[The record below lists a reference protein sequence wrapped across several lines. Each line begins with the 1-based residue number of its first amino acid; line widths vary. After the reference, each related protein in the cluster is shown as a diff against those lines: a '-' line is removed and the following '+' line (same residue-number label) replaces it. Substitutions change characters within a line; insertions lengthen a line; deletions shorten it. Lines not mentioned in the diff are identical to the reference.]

1 MKYIL
6 ILCLCFVCGTGYA
19 KDKGERFIFKDEPA
33 VWLDSNGVAETRS
46 YVSVLTDRK
55 TSKQY
60 MVLRDF
66 AIKLEEKDISYF
78 INKDREGGL
87 CVCGYIIYVTP
98 TNNMCPY
105 CGWLWIVTED
115 GGMKDPTMIEERDN
129 EGNYMW
135 NGNKYSS
142 KCIRI
147 K

>member
-1 MKYIL
+1 MKWLL
-6 ILCLCFVCGTGYA
+6 ILCLCFVCVGNFSVGWGETPKEFIKGKDGYHYG
-19 KDKGERFIFKDEPA
+19 KPDFTYTEER
-33 VWLDSNGVAETRS
+33 WDSYSNYLKIKSLEARIE
-46 YVSVLTDRK
+46 
-55 TSKQY
+55 
-60 MVLRDF
+60 
-66 AIKLEEKDISYF
+66 KLEEKDISYF